1 MRPVT
6 AEWLGRRHTFRLPL
20 GGIFAIEDECGKPA
34 WTVLGDML
42 AGRVRMEQLEAVLF
56 HGLLGAG
63 MSIAEA
69 AAVLD
74 DTRRSGGQ
82 VAAAVALCIAVLA
95 NALDAPQAK
104 GGGEGEPFNRKSAYR
119 SGFAMGM
126 RPADVD
132 AMSLREFL
140 AAVEAFT
147 SKSGG
152 LSEAERDELWEWIRE
167 GGG

>member
-6 AEWLGRRHTFRLPL
+6 ADWLGRRHAFRLPL
-20 GGIFAIEDECGKPA
+20 GGIFAIEDECGKTA
-34 WTVLGDML
+34 WGVLGDML
-42 AGRVRMEQLEAVLF
+42 AGRVRMEQLEATLF
-56 HGLLGAG
+56 HGLVGAG
-63 MSIAEA
+63 VSIADA

-82 VAAAVALCIAVLA
+82 VDAAVALCIAVLV
-95 NALDAPQAK
+95 NALDTPPAK

-132 AMSLREFL
+132 ALMLREFL
-140 AAVEAFT
+140 VAVEAFS

-152 LSEAERDELWEWIRE
+152 LSEAEKDELWEWIRE
-167 GGG
+167 S

>member
-1 MRPVT
+1 M
-6 AEWLGRRHTFRLPL
+6 FRLPL

-34 WTVLGDML
+34 WGVLGDML
-42 AGRVRMEQLEAVLF
+42 AGRVRMEQLEATLF

-63 MSIAEA
+63 MSIADA

-82 VAAAVALCIAVLA
+82 VAVAVALCIAVLA
-95 NALDAPQAK
+95 NALDMPQSK
-104 GGGEGEPFNRKSAYR
+104 GRGSGEPFNRVNAYR

-126 RPADVD
+126 RPAEVD

-140 AAVEAFT
+140 VAVEAFS
-147 SKSGG
+147 SKGGG
-152 LSEAERDELWEWIRE
+152 LSETERDELWEWIRE
-167 GGG
+167 S